1 MAKGLVDI
9 NGTLSLL
16 RDLDAAAQR
25 LAVETSAEVT
35 LPSISLAMA
44 FSS

>member
-1 MAKGLVDI
+1 MAKSLVDI
-9 NGTLSLL
+9 NGTFSRL
-16 RDLDAAAQR
+16 RHLDAAAQR

-35 LPSISLAMA
+35 VPSIPLAMA